1 MVQTLMEIAILMS
14 TYNGEKYLNEQLES
28 LFNQQVDGHMT
39 IYIRDDG
46 SSDGTIG
53 IIKRWKKKLDIVLFE
68 EDNVGPAKSFWK
80 LFMKEDIQ
88 ADYYAFC
95 DQDDVWDPSKIQ
107 AGIFALQN
115 EDSEA
120 LWCSNCR
127 IIDQRGTVIF
137 EKMNQKSPDFSIISQ
152 LVCGTTQGCAM
163 LFNDQLRRY
172 IIEKNAKTM
181 PMHDFVIMTY
191 AIAKG
196 NVLYD
201 NCPYF
206 GYRVHSDNAV
216 ASDGKNIVEH
226 IKSSLNMWFSS
237 SHRNELS
244 NFAAILLRDNSDY
257 LDMETQKY
265 IINLVKSKHNIMS
278 RLELVFDKKT
288 VSQNKKA
295 ERSFKIRTILGVI

>member
-1 MVQTLMEIAILMS
+1 MKIAILMS
-14 TYNGEKYLNEQLES
+14 TYNGEKYINKQLES
-28 LFNQQVDGHMT
+28 LFNQKVDGHMT

-46 SSDGTIG
+46 SSDSTIE
-53 IIKRWKKKLDIVLFE
+53 IIKRWKEKLDIVLYE
-68 EDNVGPAKSFWK
+68 ESNVGPAKSFWK

-95 DQDDVWDPSKIQ
+95 DQDDVWDSSKVQ
-107 AGIFALQN
+107 TGIFALQN

-127 IIDQRGTVIF
+127 IIDQRGTVIS
-137 EKMNQKSPDFSIISQ
+137 EKMNKESPNFSIISQ
-152 LVCGTTQGCAM
+152 MVCGTTQGCTM

-172 IIEKNAKTM
+172 IIEKNVKII

-201 NCPYF
+201 NYPYL
-206 GYRVHSDNAV
+206 GYRVHSNNVIAC
-216 ASDGKNIVEH
+216 DGKNIVKH
-226 IKSSLNMWFSS
+226 IRNSLNIWFSS

-244 NFAAILLRDNSDY
+244 NFAVVFLRDNSDY

-265 IINLVKSKHNIMS
+265 INNLVKSKHNIMA
-278 RLELVFDKKT
+278 RLELVLDKKT

-295 ERSFKIRTILGVI
+295 QRSFKIRTILGII